1 MPNNFNPFMGLKVRF
16 SALGKTFQNAAVSW
30 LTGLFNLLQ
39 LIINQTHLMM
49 KPEKIWQV
57 ISVQKCSFLTQ

>member
-39 LIINQTHLMM
+39 LIIN
-49 KPEKIWQV
+49 
-57 ISVQKCSFLTQ
+57 

>member
-30 LTGLFNLLQ
+30 LIGLFNLLQ
-39 LIINQTHLMM
+39 LIIN
-49 KPEKIWQV
+49 
-57 ISVQKCSFLTQ
+57 

>member
-16 SALGKTFQNAAVSW
+16 STLGKTFLNAAMSW

-39 LIINQTHLMM
+39 LIIN
-49 KPEKIWQV
+49 
-57 ISVQKCSFLTQ
+57 